1 MALLLNLMI
10 IQLSAQDLNL
20 LEFSYSNYPSTDI
33 PESPF
38 SETASIQE
46 YQVAIRVPMVLKDN
60 KWILLHSGVYGIV
73 LPDVEPN
80 TVAEDQNL
88 HFIGYSLTVIKPLN
102 EKRQLLAVMQ
112 PAISSQLDQ
121 KLSRDDFLCLGSL
134 ALSTT
139 VNEKTRW
146 MAGIAFISRF
156 GRPLVIPLF
165 GYDKK
170 WSRSK
175 LSILFPN
182 KAEWY
187 WISKDE
193 AWEIGP
199 KMVLNGSQFN
209 LATGT
214 RTPYDNVQFSRVNL
228 GLSINRAL
236 GKSGLFLNAFTGIAA
251 GRTYDIISE
260 TLPDIDF
267 SSDPGPVIS
276 FGLFFRPSFGE

>member
-1 MALLLNLMI
+1 MV
-10 IQLSAQDLNL
+10 IQLAVQDLNL
-20 LEFSYSNYPSTDI
+20 LEFSYSNYPTTDI

-38 SETASIQE
+38 NETASIQE
-46 YQVAIRVPMVLKDN
+46 YQVALRVPMVLKDK

-80 TVAEDQNL
+80 TVGEDQNL

-102 EKRQLLAVMQ
+102 EKRQLIGVIQ

-121 KLSRDDFLCLGSL
+121 KLSRDDFLYLGIL

-139 VNEKTRW
+139 VNENTRW
-146 MAGIAFISRF
+146 MARIAFTSRF
-156 GRPLVIPLF
+156 GRPLVIPLIGF
-165 GYDKK
+165 DKK

-175 LSILFPN
+175 LSILLPN

-193 AWEIGP
+193 AWENGP
-199 KMVLNGSQFN
+199 KMVLNGSQFK

-214 RTPYDNVQFSRVNL
+214 RTPYDNVHFSMVNL

-236 GKSGLFLNAFTGIAA
+236 GKKGLFLNAFSGVAA
-251 GRTYDIISE
+251 GRTYNIISDIV
-260 TLPDIDF
+260 PDLDF

-276 FGLFFRPSFGE
+276 FGLFFRPSLGE